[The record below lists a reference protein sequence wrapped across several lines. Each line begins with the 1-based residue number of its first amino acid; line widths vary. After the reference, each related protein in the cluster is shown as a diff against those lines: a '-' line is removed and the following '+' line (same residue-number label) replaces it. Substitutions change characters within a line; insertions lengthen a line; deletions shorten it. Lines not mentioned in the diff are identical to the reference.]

1 MYCCLEHVE
10 LALDIAV
17 DEFETAPVMEKTEE
31 VVSCEFCENQ
41 ADYIV
46 GKN

>member
-17 DEFETAPVMEKTEE
+17 DEQETAPVLEKTNEAD
-31 VVSCEFCENQ
+31 SCEFCENQ
-41 ADYIV
+41 AIYVV
-46 GKN
+46 GN